1 MGDRY
6 AAVGLVTVA
15 TGPADTMLA
24 LNGVVTNRGRIFD
37 LGFGSSATPADN
49 VVLWRVARS
58 TTAVAVG
65 AAVVETPL
73 TGEGGQGG
81 APASQLIAI
90 SNVTT
95 EPGYSEIM
103 IDIGVNQRASW
114 RWVAAPEGEL
124 LTPAEATSAI
134 GIEPDGGGGGQA
146 RGYMHWLE

>member
-24 LNGVVTNRGRIFD
+24 LNAVALTRGRVFD
-37 LGFGSSATPADN
+37 LGFGSNATPADN
-49 VVLWRVARS
+49 VIAWRVARS
-58 TTAVAVG
+58 SSAVAVG
-65 AAVVETPL
+65 AAVTETPL
-73 TGEGGQGG
+73 ASSDG
-81 APASQLIAI
+81 APASQLIGI

-95 EPGYSEIM
+95 EPGYEEIF

-124 LTPAEATSAI
+124 ITPGDAAAAI
-134 GIEPDGGGGGQA
+134 GIEPDGAGGGQA
-146 RGYMHWLE
+146 RGYMHWSE

>member
-6 AAVGLVTVA
+6 AAVGLVTIA
-15 TGPADTMLA
+15 TGPADSMLA
-24 LNGVVTNRGRIFD
+24 LNGVALTRGRVYD

-58 TTAVAVG
+58 SSAVAVG
-65 AAVVETPL
+65 GAVTETPIASSD
-73 TGEGGQGG
+73 G

-95 EPGYSEIM
+95 EPGYEEVF

-124 LTPAEATSAI
+124 LTPADATSAI

-146 RGYMHWLE
+146 RGYMHWSE